1 MKSYRKLFEEL
12 EAKAN
17 ADGEQGLNVI
27 VQNIDGTI
35 ELHGK
40 KFENWEKCQDYIEEQ
55 GIRKYLKFEVVEP
68 LKFRW
73 KGKVNWWMIKS
84 KDS

>member
-1 MKSYRKLFEEL
+1 MKNYRKLFEEL
-12 EAKAN
+12 EAKAK

-68 LKFRW
+68 LNFR
-73 KGKVNWWMIKS
+73 
-84 KDS
+84 